1 MHVFRL
7 HGPHF
12 KREKIIRSAGV
23 QYGIW
28 YLDRHKAWVTASRE
42 PEIRSKAKMA
52 FVDKEDK
59 KEGRTGEERPM
70 KGVGDDKTKGPNYLN
85 DWSFNPVGP
94 VLAIYNTIA
103 AHKAQIMDMVE
114 LRLPPAIATCS
125 LDQSIKIWNLSS
137 GELLGSLK
145 PKHLS
150 GVRTLDYTTEFS
162 GFIISVGHEN
172 YIKVWSPEVSINQ
185 AYVGT
190 LDGHNTAVMNAKF
203 IQRSPYVVSIDEKL
217 NIRIWDIRN
226 LVCLQVITQE
236 RKKFECNGLC
246 VIGSQRKFTIY
257 GRLLILFD
265 TLAEKGSHKVI
276 KPTEEVYPI
285 QVVFN
290 AYYKVFMVV
299 TK

>member
-1 MHVFRL
+1 MHIFRQ

-12 KREKIIRSAGV
+12 KREKVIRSAGV

-28 YLDRHKAWVTASRE
+28 YLDRHKAWVTTSRE
-42 PEIRSKAKMA
+42 PELHPKRKLAT
-52 FVDKEDK
+52 DKEAK
-59 KEGRTGEERPM
+59 KGTKAGIEKPV
-70 KGVGDDKTKGPNYLN
+70 KGVDDKTKGPNYLN
-85 DWSFNPVGP
+85 DWCFNPVGP
-94 VLAIYNTIA
+94 VITIYNTIA

-125 LDQSIKIWNLSS
+125 LDQTIKIWNLSS

-162 GFIISVGHEN
+162 GYIISVGHEN

-190 LDGHNTAVMNAKF
+190 LDGHNTAVMSAKF

-226 LVCLQVITQE
+226 LVCLQVIAQD

-246 VIGSQRKFTIY
+246 VLGAQRKFTIY
-257 GRLLILFD
+257 GRRVILFD

-276 KPTEEVYPI
+276 KPTEEVYPL